1 MIFDKKEKFRV
12 GCLNNKANIQELF
25 QELDKTDKFVGL
37 DPENTQKPNGLVSLR
52 IDGEWLEGSYVAITH
67 ENNKVFDYLTQ
78 VNLNKGKRYKNQC
91 DFFIKDGSYKII
103 LSGDRKAEDFIKTYL
118 NLGLFSLVFNLE
130 EKFELFSDINTIKGE
145 LTKDL
150 VNEKYTIKGEDAQTI
165 YDESYQD
172 SFLREIRGQI
182 VSECGHSIKLS
193 LKNNGN
199 MEVSLVYKPSE
210 YTINDIYRII
220 GD

>member
-37 DPENTQKPNGLVSLR
+37 DPENTQKPKGLVSLR
-52 IDGEWLEGSYVAITH
+52 IYGEWLEGSYVAITH
-67 ENNKVFDYLTQ
+67 ENNKVFTQ

-91 DFFIKDGSYKII
+91 DFYIKDGSYKII
-103 LSGDRKAEDFIKTYL
+103 FSGDRKAEDFIKLNL
-118 NLGLFSLVFNLE
+118 NLGLCSLLFNLE
-130 EKFELFSDINTIKGE
+130 EKFKLFSDVNTIKGE

-150 VNEKYTIKGEDAQTI
+150 VNEKYTIKGEDAQSV
-165 YDESYQD
+165 YEEGYQGT
-172 SFLREIRGQI
+172 SLREIKGQI
-182 VSECGHSIKLS
+182 VSECGHPIKLS

-199 MEVSLVYKPSE
+199 MEVSLVHKPSE